1 MIVYEKGFYEGAF
14 VKHRELQEK
23 KKPEQPAQDKVSLE
37 QKIIAKLFARSED
50 AFSDMEEAYGKLCSR
65 LIGQILN
72 QDQEDVKECMND
84 VYLGV
89 WNTVPPERPQSLQAY
104 ICKIARNLALKRL
117 EYYTSQKR
125 HGTVLSLQEELDA
138 CLLPAKNDYDELEL
152 AEIMNQFLKTLDT
165 ENRALFVRRYWYAD
179 PIEELA
185 ADFGYSKNHV
195 SVKLGRIRKKLKKH
209 LEKEEIY
216 I

>member
-1 MIVYEKGFYEGAF
+1 MIVFGKSFYEGAF
-14 VKHRELQEK
+14 VKNRELQERKNTEESIQQK
-23 KKPEQPAQDKVSLE
+23 KLQEQQ
-37 QKIIAKLFARSED
+37 IIGKLFARSED
-50 AFSDMEEAYGKLCSR
+50 AFSDMEEVYGKLCSR

-89 WNTVPPERPQSLQAY
+89 WNTIPPEKPQSLQAY

-117 EYYTSQKR
+117 EYHTSQKR

-138 CLLPAKNDYDELEL
+138 CLPPAKNDYDELEL
-152 AEIMNQFLKTLDT
+152 AEIMNQFLETLDT
-165 ENRALFVRRYWYAD
+165 ESRALFVRRYWYAE

-185 ADFGYSKNHV
+185 ADFGYSKNHI
-195 SVKLGRIRKKLKKH
+195 SVKLGRIRKKLKKY
-209 LEKEEIY
+209 LEQEEIY
-216 I
+216 V